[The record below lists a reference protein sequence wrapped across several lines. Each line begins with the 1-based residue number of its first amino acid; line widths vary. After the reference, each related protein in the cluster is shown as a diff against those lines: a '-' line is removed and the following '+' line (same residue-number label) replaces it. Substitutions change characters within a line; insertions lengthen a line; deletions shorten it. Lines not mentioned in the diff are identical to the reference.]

1 MTLSICLAWWHTLAS
16 VSFHCVLNYR
26 QFLFISSVF
35 ISVCLHSPLVTEL
48 HFQRRIPMRLQQFHI
63 YSAFD
68 QSVHLLRERRCQYC
82 LFLVAAEW
90 SCLTWE
96 IDSTK
101 KSKKERGRESES
113 RPEFHFHLKSFT
125 FFFSTESINLIYLVC
140 LSNIACC
147 GTFYDWLYYLNS
159 STEQKVRICTIMMRV
174 EMAPGLKQYHGLCV
188 LPVMGT
194 CTWREMI
201 WIVSH
206 YQSQ

>member
-63 YSAFD
+63 YSGFD
-68 QSVHLLRERRCQYC
+68 QSVHLLRERWCQYC

-101 KSKKERGRESES
+101 KSKKERGRESKS

-125 FFFSTESINLIYLVC
+125 FFFSLLKASIWFTWCVSVILLV
-140 LSNIACC
+140 
-147 GTFYDWLYYLNS
+147 
-159 STEQKVRICTIMMRV
+159 V
-174 EMAPGLKQYHGLCV
+174 APFMTDYITSIL
-188 LPVMGT
+188 LPSRKWGFAQLWWGWKWHLV
-194 CTWREMI
+194 
-201 WIVSH
+201 
-206 YQSQ
+206 

>member
-63 YSAFD
+63 YSGFD
-68 QSVHLLRERRCQYC
+68 QSVHLLQERRCQYC

-113 RPEFHFHLKSFT
+113 RPEFHFHLKSY

-159 STEQKVRICTIMMRV
+159 STEQKVRICTIMIGWKWHLV
-174 EMAPGLKQYHGLCV
+174 
-188 LPVMGT
+188 
-194 CTWREMI
+194 
-201 WIVSH
+201 
-206 YQSQ
+206 

>member
-63 YSAFD
+63 YSGFD

-101 KSKKERGRESES
+101 KSKKREREGEWIATRISFS
-113 RPEFHFHLKSFT
+113 PEIFYL
-125 FFFSTESINLIYLVC
+125 FFSLLKASIWFTWCVSVILLV
-140 LSNIACC
+140 
-147 GTFYDWLYYLNS
+147 
-159 STEQKVRICTIMMRV
+159 V
-174 EMAPGLKQYHGLCV
+174 APFMTDYITSIL
-188 LPVMGT
+188 LPSRKWGFAQLWWGWKWHLV
-194 CTWREMI
+194 
-201 WIVSH
+201 
-206 YQSQ
+206 